1 MQWKLRP
8 PPSVED
14 FLPLWNG
21 CQAAIKTPRPQKYNP
36 AVPPERWQRKPL
48 IQKSRSVTAR
58 CPQDQPPGQKLF
70 SFSLITTN

>member
-21 CQAAIKTPRPQKYNP
+21 CQAAIKL
-36 AVPPERWQRKPL
+36 L
-48 IQKSRSVTAR
+48 IPKSIIRLFLRS
-58 CPQDQPPGQKLF
+58 GG
-70 SFSLITTN
+70 SESH